1 MSQRSLLDRRLLFL
15 PVIWGVY
22 GIAEVLGLAYLFGP
36 IINNVP
42 YVNNDKPIGGSV
54 LPVLFF
60 NVIALLVVVSLSLY
74 SLGLW
79 NIDLSSRRSK
89 AEIVALGTLLF
100 SGLLVWYY
108 PVFLFGIVVALVY
121 LLAEHIN

>member
-1 MSQRSLLDRRLLFL
+1 MDRRLLFL
-15 PVIWGVY
+15 PVIWGAY
-22 GIAEVLGLAYLFGP
+22 GIAEVLALTYLFGP

-60 NVIALLVVVSLSLY
+60 NVIALLVVLSLSLY

-108 PVFLFGIVVALVY
+108 PVFLFGIVVALIY

>member
-1 MSQRSLLDRRLLFL
+1 MLDRRLLFL

-22 GIAEVLGLAYLFGP
+22 GIAEVLALTYLFGP

-60 NVIALLVVVSLSLY
+60 NVIALLIVVSLSLS

-79 NIDLSSRRSK
+79 NFDVSSRRSK
-89 AEIVALGTLLF
+89 SEIVALGILF
-100 SGLLVWYY
+100 ISGLFVWYY
-108 PVFLFGIVVALVY
+108 PVFLFGIVVALIY
-121 LLAEHIN
+121 LLAEHID

>member
-1 MSQRSLLDRRLLFL
+1 MLDRRLLFL

-22 GIAEVLGLAYLFGP
+22 GIAEVLALTYLFGP

-60 NVIALLVVVSLSLY
+60 NVIALLIVVSLSLY

-79 NIDLSSRRSK
+79 NFDMSSRRSK
-89 AEIVALGTLLF
+89 SEIVALGILF
-100 SGLLVWYY
+100 ISGLLVWYY

-121 LLAEHIN
+121 LLAEHID